1 MSENKKAADEIAK
14 AVTDSTRCYL
24 ARSACKLIVE
34 AYIRG
39 EENEGC
45 VELDDFDQAWEV
57 ALEALGLPPD
67 GRITWEMLE
76 ALP

>member
-1 MSENKKAADEIAK
+1 VSDNKKAAEKIAK
-14 AVTDSTRCYL
+14 AVTDSTRCHL
-24 ARSACKLIVE
+24 ARAACKLIVE

-45 VELDDFDQAWEV
+45 VELDDFDLAWEV

-67 GRITWEMLE
+67 GRVTRQMLE
-76 ALP
+76 DLP